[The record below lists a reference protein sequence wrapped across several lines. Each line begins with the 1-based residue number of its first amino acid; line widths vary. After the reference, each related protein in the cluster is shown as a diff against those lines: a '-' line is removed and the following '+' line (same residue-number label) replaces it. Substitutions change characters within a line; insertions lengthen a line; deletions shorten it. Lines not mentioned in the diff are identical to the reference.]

1 LIGGIDIDTKY
12 RPIEWLGNSVRILD
26 QTQLPLREVYIE
38 TSDFMEVASAIRN
51 MKIRGAPAIGVAA
64 AFGIALGAL
73 SVSSNVN
80 ATYHIQLSK
89 IIDIIRNTRPTARNL
104 FYTVERM
111 NNLVSK
117 IGEYSSLKKAIV
129 QEALNIQN
137 EEIKYSFNICQFGAD
152 LIQDGMNI
160 LTHCN
165 TGPLATTGYGTALGI
180 IKFAHYQKKNIM
192 VFVDETR
199 PLFQGSRLTVWE
211 LKKEGIPFS
220 LITDSMAGAV
230 MYQNKINL
238 VIVGADCIAANGDTA
253 NKIGT
258 YSLAV
263 LSKIHGIPFIVAAP
277 TSTIDISRKNGK
289 DIIIEER
296 NADEIIKYR
305 GIPISLEDIKV
316 YNPAFDVTPAKYIS
330 AIVTERGI
338 IRKPSRKNVLEIMM
352 NNN

>member
-1 LIGGIDIDTKY
+1 
-12 RPIEWLGNSVRILD
+12 
-26 QTQLPLREVYIE
+26 
-38 TSDFMEVASAIRN
+38 
-51 MKIRGAPAIGVAA
+51 
-64 AFGIALGAL
+64 
-73 SVSSNVN
+73 
-80 ATYHIQLSK
+80 
-89 IIDIIRNTRPTARNL
+89 
-104 FYTVERM
+104 
-111 NNLVSK
+111 
-117 IGEYSSLKKAIV
+117 
-129 QEALNIQN
+129 
-137 EEIKYSFNICQFGAD
+137 
-152 LIQDGMNI
+152 
-160 LTHCN
+160 
-165 TGPLATTGYGTALGI
+165 
-180 IKFAHYQKKNIM
+180 
-192 VFVDETR
+192 
-199 PLFQGSRLTVWE
+199 
-211 LKKEGIPFS
+211 
-220 LITDSMAGAV
+220 MAGAV